1 MKELLRLEAVS
12 KRFTRTIPVR
22 ATLFGR
28 LKAALLREPRGPEV
42 LALRETSLSV
52 HAGECV
58 GLAGPNGAGK
68 TTLLRVAAGIYRP
81 SAGRVLRFGPS
92 AAFLGVDAGWRE
104 ELSGRE
110 NALLALVLGGLRT
123 AEARRRLEPA
133 LEFAG
138 VGAAA
143 EARLAEL
150 STGQRARLAFA
161 AALHSDAEL
170 LLVDELLSVGDA
182 SFQDRCAEAVA
193 RARAAG
199 RAFLVAS
206 HDPGLFER
214 VGARVLR
221 MEDGRLVEP
230 CPS

>member
-1 MKELLRLEAVS
+1 MRELLRLEAAG

-22 ATLFGR
+22 DTLFGR
-28 LKAALLREPRGPEV
+28 LKAAFLDEPRGPQV
-42 LALRETSLSV
+42 HALREVSLSV

-58 GLAGPNGAGK
+58 GLAGPNGSGK

-81 SAGRVLRFGPS
+81 SAGRVLRFGTS

-110 NALLALVLGGLRT
+110 NTLLALVLGGLRT
-123 AEARRRLEPA
+123 GEARRRLEPA

-182 SFQDRCAEAVA
+182 SFQDRCAGAVA